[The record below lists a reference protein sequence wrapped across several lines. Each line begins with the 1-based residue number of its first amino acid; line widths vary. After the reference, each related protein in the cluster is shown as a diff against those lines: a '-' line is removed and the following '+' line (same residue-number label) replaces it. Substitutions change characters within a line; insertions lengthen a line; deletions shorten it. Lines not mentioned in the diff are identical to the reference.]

1 MFELMPSRRANS
13 LANYFDTLEKSFW
26 GDFAKGWT
34 DFKTDILDKG
44 DHYLME
50 AELPGFSKEDIHI
63 SMDGNLL
70 TIQAEHSDEKE
81 NKEEQYVR
89 KERSYGSYTRSFDIS
104 NIKADEISASYNN
117 GVLELTLPKAE
128 PSKTQAKTIEI
139 R

>member
-81 NKEEQYVR
+81 KKEEQYVR

-128 PSKTQAKTIEI
+128 PSKPQAKTIEI

>member
-128 PSKTQAKTIEI
+128 PSKPQAKTIEI